1 MLKALTE
8 EKNNDSIKLH
18 YMENGTEKKLYLALN
33 SKQRTYSQCNT
44 NK

>member
-18 YMENGTEKKLYLALN
+18 YMENGTEKKIILGI
-33 SKQRTYSQCNT
+33 K
-44 NK
+44 